1 VLSLLSA
8 CGGPSVTE
16 TEPRPQAPTVG
27 GLPPLP
33 ESLPLPAP
41 PPSAPVE
48 QAPIAPIVPPP
59 SNFVEVAMMVPL
71 SGRDAGLGRSLIRAA
86 QMAVFDVADE
96 RFRLNIY
103 DDGGTAEGA
112 AAVTTTALQD
122 GARLIIGPVFAGSV
136 ASVTPLTRASGVNVI
151 SFSNSRA
158 VAGNGAFLIGLLP
171 KEQVERVVTHASRE
185 GVQRIAALL
194 PDSPFG
200 QQVAA
205 DLAEAADRYGV
216 KVVRTEVY
224 GPKLD
229 DLTAAVKRLARWD
242 ERRAALAAERDS
254 LRGRG
259 SASAL
264 DAASKLDKLDT
275 FGDLDFDALLIA
287 EGGERLRSIG
297 ALLPYYDIDTS
308 RVRLLGLASWRV
320 PGIGR
325 EPALVGGWFAA
336 PVSETRTAFEARYKS
351 LFGEAPHGLA
361 ALAYDAAA
369 LAAFLGRSGTPPSFD
384 TTALTSPNGF
394 SGTSGIFRFLPNG
407 EPQRGLAVMEITPRG
422 FDVRSPPPTTFE
434 ALSN

>member
-1 VLSLLSA
+1 
-8 CGGPSVTE
+8 
-16 TEPRPQAPTVG
+16 
-27 GLPPLP
+27 LPPLP
-33 ESLPLPAP
+33 ESPPLPAP
-41 PPSAPVE
+41 PPSVE
-48 QAPIAPIVPPP
+48 QAPVAPIVPP
-59 SNFVEVAMMVPL
+59 SSTHVEVAIMVPL
-71 SGRDAGLGRSLIRAA
+71 TGREAALGRSLVRAA
-86 QMAVFDVADE
+86 QMAVFDIADE
-96 RFRLNIY
+96 RFRLSIY
-103 DDGGTAEGA
+103 DDDGTPEGA
-112 AAVTTTALQD
+112 AAAATTALQE

-136 ASVTPLTRASGVNVI
+136 ASVTPISRVSGVNVI

-171 KEQVERVVTHASRE
+171 KEQVERVVTFAHRE
-185 GVQRIAALL
+185 GLLRVAALL

-205 DLAEAADRYGV
+205 DLAESADRYGV

-242 ERRAALAAERDS
+242 ERRAALAAERDA
-254 LRGRG
+254 LRGKGGAEARE
-259 SASAL
+259 
-264 DAASKLDKLDT
+264 AASKLDKLDT
-275 FGDLDFDALLIA
+275 IGDLDFDALLIA

-297 ALLPYYDIDTS
+297 ALLPYCDIDTS

-336 PVSETRTAFEARYKS
+336 PAFDTRTAFEQRYQS
-351 LFGEAPHGLA
+351 LFGESPHPLAP
-361 ALAYDAAA
+361 LAYDAAA
-369 LAAFLGRSGTPPSFD
+369 LAAFLGRSGAPPSFD
-384 TTALTSPNGF
+384 SAALTSPNGF
-394 SGTSGIFRFLPNG
+394 SGTSGLFRFLPSG